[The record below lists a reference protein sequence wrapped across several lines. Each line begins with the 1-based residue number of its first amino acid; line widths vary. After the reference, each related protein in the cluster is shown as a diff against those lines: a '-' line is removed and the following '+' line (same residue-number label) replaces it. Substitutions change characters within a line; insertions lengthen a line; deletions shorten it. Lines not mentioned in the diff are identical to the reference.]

1 MVSFGRPTAI
11 NPFGPS
17 LTFAFTKS
25 LTSNAKTVNHRRM
38 KNNNINGHH
47 WKTLRE
53 KAGLTQRDVSEA
65 LGYSTPQF
73 ISNVERGRC
82 RFPVE
87 KLGKIKKLYK
97 LSANQ
102 IVDLILN
109 EERQGLLKILKKAR

>member
-1 MVSFGRPTAI
+1 
-11 NPFGPS
+11 
-17 LTFAFTKS
+17 
-25 LTSNAKTVNHRRM
+25 M

-47 WKTLRE
+47 WKVLRE

-87 KLGKIKKLYK
+87 KLNRIKKLYR
-97 LSANQ
+97 LSVNQ
-102 IVDLILN
+102 MIDLILN
-109 EERQGLLKILKKAR
+109 EERQGLLKVLRKR